1 MRLTK
6 KTHKR
11 DSQKRLFG
19 SLFCKRDLSCN
30 SQKRPKLLN
39 NVCRS
44 FLTYFSS
51 LRARLAVH
59 LVCGVPVSSGSWNCV
74 DTGEEYYADHVWTLF
89 SADGLSVYICMGVF
103 KYVYVYM
110 CTYWVVCTLILLPLG
125 CSSG

>member
-89 SADGLSVYICMGVF
+89 SADGLSVY
-103 KYVYVYM
+103 
-110 CTYWVVCTLILLPLG
+110 
-125 CSSG
+125 